1 MLFRFR
7 LRCRSSGT
15 RCIEILS
22 MPQVDHG
29 GPCVA
34 DVAWARIFS
43 EATCAV
49 AIGMSVSVAAD
60 ASRMPV
66 VFPEISGQL
75 GIERRCRLLLLMHES
90 RSALRELYSH
100 MFCASCL
107 EV

>member
-1 MLFRFR
+1 
-7 LRCRSSGT
+7 
-15 RCIEILS
+15 

-43 EATCAV
+43 GATCAA

-60 ASRMPV
+60 TSRNPCGLPV
-66 VFPEISGQL
+66 VRPEISGQL
-75 GIERRCRLLLLMHES
+75 GIERRCKLLLLMHES

-100 MFCASCL
+100 
-107 EV
+107 V